1 MSRSTTIYSLISGLV
16 MAAMLSLSGYL
27 MIHDKH
33 FDSYGMAIGFAG
45 MLLAFVFIFIAIKS
59 QRDQQ
64 GGMISFKQAFLT
76 GLAVAVIASLF
87 YTLTWVIIN
96 KAFYPEFMDDFVNA
110 ELDRL
115 RERGK
120 SSAEILK
127 AAKGLES
134 TKAAYASWPG
144 LIGFTLMEVL
154 PLGIVV
160 ALIAAAILKRRTA
173 VAVQYGG

>member
-1 MSRSTTIYSLISGLV
+1 MTRSTTIYSLISGLV

-27 MIHDKH
+27 MLHDKH

-45 MLLAFVFIFIAIKS
+45 MLLAFVFIFIAIKNR
-59 QRDQQ
+59 RDELD
-64 GGMISFKQAFLT
+64 GVISFQQAFVA
-76 GLAVAVIASLF
+76 GLIVAVVASIF
-87 YTLTWVIIN
+87 YTITWAIIN

-110 ELDRL
+110 ELARMK
-115 RERGK
+115 ERGK
-120 SSAEILK
+120 SDAEVLK

-144 LIGFTLMEVL
+144 LIGYTLMEVL

-160 ALIAAAILKRRTA
+160 ALIAAAILKRKRPA
-173 VAVQYGG
+173 LAVQ